1 MEDENG
7 IPAKAAG
14 GIVFAFLLYEF
25 VAGTNTLYMF
35 CSIAAVCAYGA
46 LIGQAARNTRKGTV
60 CFALIAC
67 VLLSELSLTG
77 KKQLQ
82 SSPNYEPDAA
92 QYAASQALE
101 ETLTEQLKASDSSS
115 YRINTARTVSIAK
128 PYWIC
133 VGSIPTSRFPRKKEH
148 HLTVMLFFWWGKVDS
163 MACFARQSNKEKTS
177 LRTGFPNRPLAC
189 WI

>member
-14 GIVFAFLLYEF
+14 GIVFAFLLYAF

-92 QYAASQALE
+92 QYAATQALE

-128 PYWIC
+128 PYWI
-133 VGSIPTSRFPRKKEH
+133 
-148 HLTVMLFFWWGKVDS
+148 
-163 MACFARQSNKEKTS
+163 
-177 LRTGFPNRPLAC
+177 
-189 WI
+189 